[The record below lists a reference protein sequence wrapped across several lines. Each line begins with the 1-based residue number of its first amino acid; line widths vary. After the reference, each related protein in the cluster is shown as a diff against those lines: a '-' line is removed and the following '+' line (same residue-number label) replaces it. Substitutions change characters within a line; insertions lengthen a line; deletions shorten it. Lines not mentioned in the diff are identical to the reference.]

1 MLSANACS
9 PLSSAAA
16 LWTSSP
22 STGFPCQLFFFFSFF
37 FSLKAGP
44 VSKQEF
50 TSLLQLLLELRGL
63 KQIRKHFW
71 EQPLGRDR
79 EHPDLLTS
87 HQLHLVLQ
95 EDAGLEGN
103 RSWCLYFAPQICR
116 APAQPGATPRGC
128 AVGLHLCIYIWLQRA
143 SKVPGGGK
151 AVQEAEPAAPLLIS
165 FSPELLQGP
174 RPQAP
179 SSPSLRAVK
188 KDAQTLFSH

>member
-1 MLSANACS
+1 MPVPPSAQQQHFGRAHQ
-9 PLSSAAA
+9 A
-16 LWTSSP
+16 L
-22 STGFPCQLFFFFSFF
+22 GFPCQLFFFSFF

-63 KQIRKHFW
+63 KQSRKHFW

-103 RSWCLYFAPQICR
+103 RSWCLSFAPQICR
-116 APAQPGATPRGC
+116 APAQPGATPRGWLRC
-128 AVGLHLCIYIWLQRA
+128 WSAFVHLHL
-143 SKVPGGGK
+143 
-151 AVQEAEPAAPLLIS
+151 AAKGQKTAWGRQS
-165 FSPELLQGP
+165 CAGS
-174 RPQAP
+174 
-179 SSPSLRAVK
+179 
-188 KDAQTLFSH
+188 